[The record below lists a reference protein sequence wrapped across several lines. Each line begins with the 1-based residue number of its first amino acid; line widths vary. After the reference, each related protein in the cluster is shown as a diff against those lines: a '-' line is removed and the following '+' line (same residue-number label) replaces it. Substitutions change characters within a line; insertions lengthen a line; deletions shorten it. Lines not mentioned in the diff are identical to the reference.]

1 MSGDQRAG
9 KVYGL
14 ARYRYGMK
22 SKIGQILIGTN
33 SGSRELRKLGM
44 IGGMSWVSTRRY
56 YEHLNTIVQRRV
68 SPRSSAP
75 LLIDS
80 LNFDPLYRI
89 ADDVGWAKA
98 AETLIASAR
107 GLVAGGAEGLIVC
120 ANSMHRVYRE
130 LEDAVDVPIIHI
142 ADCVAEKMEADGV
155 KTAALIG
162 TRNVMTE
169 GFYRRRLIER
179 GMTLLPPDTN
189 TVDTIDKIIYEELML
204 GKATKNAERT
214 LKSILTIK
222 EKDGADAIV
231 LACTELE
238 MIVDT
243 DANIL
248 PVYDSTRIH
257 AQAAAEW
264 MLSDEN

>member
-1 MSGDQRAG
+1 M
-9 KVYGL
+9 
-14 ARYRYGMK
+14 
-22 SKIGQILIGTN
+22 
-33 SGSRELRKLGM
+33 RKLGL

-56 YEHLNTIVQRRV
+56 YEHLNTIVQRRI

-75 LLIDS
+75 LLIES
-80 LNFDPLYRI
+80 LDFDGLYRI
-89 ADDVGWAKA
+89 ADEDGWKRA
-98 AETLIASAR
+98 ADTLTASAK
-107 GLVAGGAEGLIVC
+107 GLVGAGAEGLIVC

-130 LEDAVDVPIIHI
+130 LEDAVDVPVIHI
-142 ADCVAEKMEADGV
+142 ADCVAARMQADGV
-155 KTAALIG
+155 KNAALIG

-179 GMTLLPPDTN
+179 GITLLPPDMN
-189 TVDTIDKIIYEELML
+189 TVETVDRIIYEELML

-243 DANIL
+243 DANVL

-257 AQAAAEW
+257 AEAAADW
-264 MLSDEN
+264 MLGDSGDAKLSESAAT